1 MFLIFGIT
9 NGANDLGV
17 RKCEFFSCCASR
29 EVMAA
34 VTCTFQQFTLF
45 FIPLFRFG
53 KRYFVSCPNC
63 GTVYEIR
70 KDEGKRLERDYAA
83 EINPDALFIVQGA
96 NKKICPGCKCSVAP
110 NCRYCPNCGAS
121 LL

>member
-1 MFLIFGIT
+1 MFLIFGVT

-17 RKCEFFSCCASR
+17 HKCRFFLCCSSR
-29 EVMAA
+29 EVMAS

-63 GTVYEIR
+63 GTVYEMR
-70 KDEGKRLERDYAA
+70 SDEGKRMERDYAA
-83 EINPDALFIVQGA
+83 EIDPDMLTIVQGA
-96 NKKICPGCKCSVAP
+96 TQKICPKCKCAVDP
-110 NCRYCPNCGAS
+110 KCRYCPNCGTN

>member
-17 RKCEFFSCCASR
+17 RKCGFFSCCANR

-34 VTCTFQQFTLF
+34 ITCTFQQFTLF

-70 KDEGKRLERDYAA
+70 KDEGQRLERDYAA

-96 NKKICPGCKCSVAP
+96 SKKICPNCKSSVAP

>member
-9 NGANDLGV
+9 NGTNDLGV
-17 RKCEFFSCCASR
+17 RKCRFFSCCSSS

-34 VTCTFQQFTLF
+34 VTCTFEQFTLF
-45 FIPLFRFG
+45 FIPLFRFR

-63 GTVYEIR
+63 GTVYEMR
-70 KDEGKRLERDYAA
+70 SDEGKRIERDYAA
-83 EINPDALFIVQGA
+83 EINPDMLFIVQGA
-96 NKKICPGCKCSVAP
+96 NKKTCPSCKCSVDP
-110 NCRYCPNCGAS
+110 YCRYCPNCGTS

>member
-17 RKCEFFSCCASR
+17 RKCGFFSCCASH

-63 GTVYEIR
+63 GTVYEVR
-70 KDEGKRLERDYAA
+70 KDEGQRLERDYAA
-83 EINPDALFIVQGA
+83 EINPDTLFIVQGA
-96 NKKICPGCKCSVAP
+96 SKKICPNCKSSVAP
-110 NCRYCPNCGAS
+110 NCRYCPNCGTS